1 MMTETREDRST
12 TGQDRATGSAGR
24 EGEGGDLQLHQR
36 IACCS
41 RLDDVD
47 ALRSSRSA
55 NAERETTGERR
66 RRRGRRE
73 HNTTLEQRG
82 KRFGPNGCRIHE
94 ERRVG
99 TREKCILFFLS
110 LFRLQRRTERGF
122 AAAACAAVGDP
133 FLEHRALTHSPCA
146 CVQHPHL
153 SLLRESKEE
162 NERRRAARHQAQGK
176 PSRRRGRVI

>member
-1 MMTETREDRST
+1 MQSEKRQEKEEEEEEEGNTTQHSSKGVSDLAQMAVGYTRK
-12 TGQDRATGSAGR
+12 
-24 EGEGGDLQLHQR
+24 GGL
-36 IACCS
+36 
-41 RLDDVD
+41 
-47 ALRSSRSA
+47 
-55 NAERETTGERR
+55 EREK
-66 RRRGRRE
+66 
-73 HNTTLEQRG
+73 NV
-82 KRFGPNGCRIHE
+82 FCS
-94 ERRVG
+94 
-99 TREKCILFFLS
+99 FSLS